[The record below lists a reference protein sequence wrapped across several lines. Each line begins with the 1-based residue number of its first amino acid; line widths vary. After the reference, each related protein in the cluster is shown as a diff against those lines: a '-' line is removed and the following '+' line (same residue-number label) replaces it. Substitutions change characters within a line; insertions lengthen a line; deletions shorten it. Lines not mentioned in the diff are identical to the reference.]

1 MKASTA
7 VVVAQSTG
15 FGRPIA
21 HSARPVATPRAM
33 LTRLIVLMNRPM
45 SRCAWR
51 TPARISAR
59 ARGRRTT
66 ATVRITSQRSE
77 ASRK

>member
-21 HSARPVATPRAM
+21 QSARPVTTPSAT
-33 LTRLIVLMNRPM
+33 LTRLIVLMKRPM
-45 SRCAWR
+45 SRSAWR
-51 TPARISAR
+51 MPESTSAR
-59 ARGRRTT
+59 ARERGI
-66 ATVRITSQRSE
+66 AAAARITSQRSE